1 MFEHLDADARRVV
14 DVAIAAARELG
25 HGWVGTEHV
34 LIAALTHRA
43 LLPAS
48 AQELL
53 PQAAEVRRRLTD
65 GLRATGPMVSD
76 DVLLASIGIDV
87 SEVRRKAAEVFG
99 ADAVQRA
106 AMRVRSG
113 ERGRRRRRRRCE
125 GLPRCR
131 TLLAGEGLAMAPR
144 LKRAF
149 EQARKAS
156 TRRGDAS
163 VTPTVLLGALLGIED
178 GLAYEL
184 LVCMGVDVPR
194 VRAVLGS

>member
-34 LIAALTHRA
+34 LIGALTHRT

-65 GLRATGPMVSD
+65 GIRAAGAMASD
-76 DVLLASIGIDV
+76 DVLLASLGIDV
-87 SEVRRKAAEVFG
+87 AEVRRRAAEVFG

-106 AMRVRSG
+106 LIRVHRG
-113 ERGRRRRRRRCE
+113 GRGRRRRRRCE
-125 GLPRCR
+125 RVPRCM
-131 TLLAGEGLAMAPR
+131 TVLDGEGLGMAPR

-149 EQARKAS
+149 EQASKAR
-156 TRRGDAS
+156 TRNGEAS
-163 VTPTVLLGALLGIED
+163 VTPTVLLGALLSIED
-178 GLAYEL
+178 GLACEL
-184 LVCMGVDVPR
+184 LVCMGIDVAR
-194 VRAVLGS
+194 VRDALTG